1 MDKSNTV
8 KDGLE
13 DGENGN
19 KETSWKC
26 SLHKTVEIKGHQDR
40 SEEERVREKGDGDE
54 SATVLGAW
62 GMVVRKKP
70 RKKAHFGKGQ

>member
-40 SEEERVREKGDGDE
+40 SEEERVREKVG
-54 SATVLGAW
+54 T
-62 GMVVRKKP
+62 GMSLLLYWVT
-70 RKKAHFGKGQ
+70 GGWW

>member
-1 MDKSNTV
+1 MKN
-8 KDGLE
+8 GLE

-40 SEEERVREKGDGDE
+40 SEEERVREKVG
-54 SATVLGAW
+54 T
-62 GMVVRKKP
+62 GMSLLLY
-70 RKKAHFGKGQ
+70 